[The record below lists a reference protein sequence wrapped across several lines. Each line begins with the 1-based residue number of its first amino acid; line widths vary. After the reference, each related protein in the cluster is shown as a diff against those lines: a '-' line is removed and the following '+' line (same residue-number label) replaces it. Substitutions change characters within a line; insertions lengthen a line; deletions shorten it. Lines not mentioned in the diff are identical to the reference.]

1 MEDLDVIG
9 SPSRW
14 RLLELLAE
22 GERSAGELAEELRIS
37 NQGVMKHL
45 AVLMEAGL
53 VKEVRRTGGRK
64 VTYSLRNRVFLFRHE
79 DDGGELLVYHRG
91 RARDGSLPP
100 ETKFRASRLLKRFK
114 MLLEKPY

>member
-1 MEDLDVIG
+1 MEALDVIG

-22 GERSAGELAEELRIS
+22 GDRSAGELADELHIS
-37 NQGVMKHL
+37 SQGVMKHL
-45 AVLMEAGL
+45 SVLMEAGL
-53 VKEVRRTGGRK
+53 VKEVRPAGGRK
-64 VTYSLRNRVFLFRHE
+64 VSYALRNRVYLFRHE
-79 DDGGELLVYHRG
+79 DDGGELMVYYRG
-91 RARDGSLPP
+91 RTKAGGLSP